1 MFSPARGSPATVWRG
16 EGKKYDLQEDSSSVS
31 LSYLALLNLSSPV
44 STQGKISLT
53 ARSNRLIFLAIK
65 NCFTLAQFMIKS
77 IKFLL
82 PTLDKR
88 KVNSKLKFCT
98 GNRAF
103 YSSAGS
109 RAGARESG
117 TPRPPIFGPNR
128 GPKGRKK
135 FFKSIPPLSQGLD
148 DWAPLPHYLKVWIR
162 HCTQITHYIC

>member
-1 MFSPARGSPATVWRG
+1 MFFPARGSPATVRRG
-16 EGKKYDLQEDSSSVS
+16 EGKKYDLLQEDSSSLS
-31 LSYLALLNLSSPV
+31 LSYLALLNLSSAV
-44 STQGKISLT
+44 TQGKISLT

-65 NCFTLAQFMIKS
+65 NCLTRARCMIKS

-103 YSSAGS
+103 YSSGGS

-148 DWAPLPHYLKVWIR
+148 D
-162 HCTQITHYIC
+162 